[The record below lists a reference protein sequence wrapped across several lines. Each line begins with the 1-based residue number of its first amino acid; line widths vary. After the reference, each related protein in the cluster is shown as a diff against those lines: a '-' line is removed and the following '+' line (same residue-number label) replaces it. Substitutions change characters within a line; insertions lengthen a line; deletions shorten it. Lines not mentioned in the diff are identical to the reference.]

1 MKRCLNL
8 RKLNKAFLVFMRCRI
23 RRYRTRRYTA
33 RAATV
38 LIMLMAVGTFVL
50 SIGENS
56 MDMAIMPAK
65 PVIASEA
72 EPDSVITPV
81 DNGNA
86 DQKAVSEAEQKKYA
100 TSHKEKSPEE
110 DTAQNIDDEE
120 NIREPL
126 TASPVTLSDIYA
138 ESGSIAAFKCFY
150 PGAEAYTWETYDE
163 NSGWIPAPADNITVN
178 TDELYRQISTF
189 MVLAPDKEQ
198 KELVVR
204 CNVKR
209 TAGAPITEE
218 AALHVLPKIETVSAD
233 SYTAEAGT
241 YISAREIPVQ
251 VSFADGSQDTVTG
264 LGGLYFLEKEES
276 TEQDTTVS
284 GNMKEIITTVIT
296 AHDYM
301 YLEGEKD
308 VVLRYQGKNESV
320 DVPVRLIGKDST
332 PPDITQLTIDDFEIS
347 TVDQPVAVHVAISAK
362 DDVTAHSNLQY
373 AFLHEGEEPQEE
385 TWTNQSSFDVD
396 ITMNGKW
403 IAYCR
408 DESGNIAKK
417 ERDIIAVD
425 NKAPV
430 VKLSLENET
439 WCTENK
445 ILVDARDGLS
455 VEYCYSCAQ
464 TGEDSGWITKNEYVV
479 SQNGTW
485 NVRAR
490 DAAGNMTEEE
500 ITIENIDNQAP
511 VIKGITEKKEIEE
524 ENDNR

>member
-8 RKLNKAFLVFMRCRI
+8 RRLNKAFLVFIRCRI
-23 RRYRTRRYTA
+23 RRYRTWRYIA
-33 RAATV
+33 RASTV
-38 LIMLMAVGTFVL
+38 LIMLLAAGTFIL
-50 SIGENS
+50 SMGRNG
-56 MDMAIMPAK
+56 MDMAIMPAE

-72 EPDSVITPV
+72 EPDVTVTSAE
-81 DNGNA
+81 NGNA
-86 DQKAVSEAEQKKYA
+86 DRKAVSEAEQNYA
-100 TSHKEKSPEE
+100 TSHKTKSPAE
-110 DTAQNIDDEE
+110 DTVQNSDGEE

-126 TASPVTLSDIYA
+126 TTLPVTLSDVYA
-138 ESGSIAAFKCFY
+138 ESGSIAAFKCYY
-150 PGAEAYTWETYDE
+150 PDAEDYTWETYDE
-163 NSGWIPAPADNITVN
+163 NDGWIPAQADDITVN
-178 TDELYRQISTF
+178 TDELYRQISTL
-189 MVLAPDKEQ
+189 MVLAADNDRKEF
-198 KELVVR
+198 VVR

-209 TAGAPITEE
+209 TTGTPITEE
-218 AALHVLPKIETVSAD
+218 ATLHVLPKIESVSAD
-233 SYTAEAGT
+233 SYTAEAGA

-251 VSFADGSQDTVTG
+251 VSFTDGSQDTVTG

-320 DVPVRLIGKDST
+320 DIPAKLIGKDTT
-332 PPDITQLTIDDFEIS
+332 PPEITQLSIDDFEIS
-347 TVDQPVAVHVAISAK
+347 TIDRPVTVHVAISAK
-362 DDVTAHSNLQY
+362 DNVTAYSKLQY

-385 TWTNQSSFDVD
+385 SWVDRSSFDAD

-408 DESGNIAKK
+408 DESGNIAKEEK
-417 ERDIIAVD
+417 DIIAVD

-430 VKLSLENET
+430 VQLSLENET

-455 VEYCYSCAQ
+455 VEYCYSCTQ
-464 TGEDSGWITKNEYVV
+464 TGEDSGWITKNGYAV

-485 NVRAR
+485 NVRVR

-500 ITIENIDNQAP
+500 ITIGNIDNQAP
-511 VIKGITEKKEIEE
+511 VIKKITEKKEIEE
-524 ENDNR
+524 ENDNQ